1 MFKTH
6 SLSQNRIRAEIRE
19 KALTN
24 WGIRDSRDGFLDN
37 YQKSEAE
44 SLFEEKSEQGINF
57 SKYSNIPVSVSEEMP
72 VINSFED
79 CEIDQILLE
88 NLKKFGYTQPTP
100 IQRYAIPI
108 SLFRKD
114 LMACA
119 ETGSG
124 KTISY
129 LYPLIAKMLQ
139 DGPPPSSEV
148 YSSRPVAMI
157 IVPTREL
164 AHQIQQE
171 AIKLTY
177 KTGIISFCAYG
188 GVPVDVQVRQLNK
201 GVDILIG
208 TPGRI
213 IDLANHDY
221 LQLQIVRYLILDEAD
236 RMLDMGFEPQL
247 IKILE
252 FIKKKE
258 RETIMCSATF
268 PHEVKQIAMKYL
280 RDYVFLSV
288 GRVGSTT
295 ENIVQKLYQVDS
307 RDKKNQLLTV
317 LSENLC
323 KTLSNFY
330 IVFVDTKSCA
340 EFLTNFLNQKGMQAN
355 SIHGD
360 KKQFERERN
369 LNDFK
374 NGKCHILVAT
384 DVASRGLDIPGVE
397 LVVIYDMPNN
407 IENYVH
413 RIGRTGRI
421 GNKGLAA
428 VFIDDISKP
437 VIKEINSLLKE
448 CKQVVPE
455 WLTSPS
461 SDSVMNFRQPFRE
474 NVNKSNKFGFRSEG
488 KYPNQ
493 EYKKD
498 DSFKNQEWD
507 MPKKNDGLKE
517 SSFEPKESLVED
529 DPWGVNS
536 ENQFAI
542 KEEQLNPW

>member
-1 MFKTH
+1 MYKIH
-6 SLSQNRIRAEIRE
+6 SLSQNRISADIRE
-19 KALTN
+19 KALTS
-24 WGIRDSRDGFLDN
+24 WGTRDNRDGFLDPH
-37 YQKSEAE
+37 QKSEAE
-44 SLFEEKSEQGINF
+44 FFFEEKSEQGINF
-57 SKYSNIPVSVSEEMP
+57 SKYSNIPVRVSEDFP

-79 CEIDQILLE
+79 CEIDPILLE
-88 NLKKFGYTQPTP
+88 NLKRFGYTDPTP

-124 KTISY
+124 KTIAY

-139 DGPPPSSEV
+139 DGPPPSSEI
-148 YSSRPVAMI
+148 YSSRPVAI
-157 IVPTREL
+157 ILVPTREL

-188 GVPVDVQVRQLNK
+188 GVPVDAQVKQLNK

-213 IDLANHDY
+213 IDLATHDY

-268 PHEVKQIAMKYL
+268 PQEIKQIAMKYL
-280 RDYVFLSV
+280 RDFVILSV

-295 ENIVQKLYQVDS
+295 ENIVQKIYKVES
-307 RDKKNQLLTV
+307 RDKKLHLLEV
-317 LSENLC
+317 LSENPC

-330 IVFVDTKSCA
+330 VVFVDTKSCA
-340 EFLTNFLNQKGMQAN
+340 EFITSFLNQKGMQAN

-369 LNDFK
+369 LNQFK

-397 LVVIYDMPNN
+397 LVIIYDMPNN

-421 GNKGLAA
+421 GNKGIAA
-428 VFIDDISKP
+428 VFIDDTSKP
-437 VIKEINSLLKE
+437 IIKEICTLLKE
-448 CKQVVPE
+448 CKQAVPE
-455 WLTSPS
+455 WLSNPS
-461 SDSVMNFRQPFRE
+461 SDLMMNYRQPFRE
-474 NVNKSNKFGFRSEG
+474 NVSKNDKFGLRFER
-488 KYPNQ
+488 KRPIQ
-493 EYKKD
+493 EFEKNNG
-498 DSFKNQEWD
+498 FKNQEWSEG
-507 MPKKNDGLKE
+507 KKNDGFKE
-517 SSFEPKESLVED
+517 SFCEQKEDMPED
-529 DPWGVNS
+529 DPWGVS
-536 ENQFAI
+536 CENDFAT
-542 KEEQLNPW
+542 KDEELNPW